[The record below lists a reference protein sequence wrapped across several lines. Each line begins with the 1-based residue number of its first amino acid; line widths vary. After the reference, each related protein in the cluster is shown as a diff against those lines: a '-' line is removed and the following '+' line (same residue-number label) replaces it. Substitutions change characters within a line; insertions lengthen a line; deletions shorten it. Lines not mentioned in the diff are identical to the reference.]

1 MASVPMK
8 PPAAPKIM
16 RLRQSERIYI
26 QFFLTVLEPL
36 MELGQDL
43 VGVELEKTCLV
54 RPDLV
59 DPDVRITRLGR
70 LRNCPDVTCRVG
82 TADDRLRD
90 LLLSD
95 GAGSLR
101 KMGREPEV

>member
-1 MASVPMK
+1 
-8 PPAAPKIM
+8 
-16 RLRQSERIYI
+16 
-26 QFFLTVLEPL
+26 

-43 VGVELEKTCLV
+43 ASVELEKTCLI
-54 RPDLV
+54 RTDLV

-70 LRNCPDVTCRVG
+70 LRDCYNVTCGIR

-101 KMGREPEV
+101 KMGRESEV